1 MNFSELWALVATD
14 IAYPADQETVIAR
27 IGDVHLDAPGADG
40 EDVRATLAPLAEDRY
55 ETPEELFT
63 TIIGSV
69 GDQYIGRKY
78 YDDRDTNPDP
88 TVVDRDIRALE
99 SF

>member
-1 MNFSELWALVATD
+1 MNFSDLRGLVATE
-14 IAYPADQETVIAR
+14 IAYPADQETVIAE
-27 IGDVHLDAPGADG
+27 IGDVHLDAPGAEG
-40 EDVRATLAPLAEDRY
+40 EDVRATLTPLAEERY
-55 ETPEELFT
+55 DTPEELFT
-63 TIIGSV
+63 TILGSV

-88 TVVDRDIRALE
+88 AIVDRDIRTLE